1 MWAPV
6 QMAHIIFVVRRK
18 VSAIRCETCGF
29 HSATISPCRSSRTFC
44 CLVESSRP
52 VVAKTGRPFAAATAA
67 SAGFAKAVS
76 FRVLKALG
84 FGVSL
89 EPAAFRHLLEG
100 SCLDGAARFFD
111 RSGALDSLSGL
122 ACEAGVL
129 GLADGAAARA
139 LAFGAFSAFPGVS
152 LPGAVARRL
161 LIRVAKGA
169 SESSSLIPLRTSSIL
184 AATSESACRPCL
196 PFFSKASGDGAVAG
210 PGVRA
215 TGPPSSAGSGLCQ
228 CGGTLV
234 FVLGLGFARLLAAV
248 RLTSFGSSWLKLPGI
263 TLGPLNPLGL
273 EPLSVASALAPV
285 STKAKW
291 LRSAGA
297 LGALALAP
305 FAENLGLPV
314 LLTSRALSSS

>member
-1 MWAPV
+1 M

-29 HSATISPCRSSRTFC
+29 HSATISPCRSSRNFC

-76 FRVLKALG
+76 FRVLKAFG

-139 LAFGAFSAFPGVS
+139 LAFGAFGAFPGVS

-161 LIRVAKGA
+161 LILVAKGA

-234 FVLGLGFARLLAAV
+234 FVLGFARLLAAV

-263 TLGPLNPLGL
+263 TLGPLKPLGL
-273 EPLSVASALAPV
+273 EPLSVASASALAPAV

-291 LRSAGA
+291 LRSGAGA

-305 FAENLGLPV
+305 FAEKLGLPV